1 MCQLSYERFRAK
13 ARQFLKAHE
22 DHIAIHKLRSNEPL
36 TATDLSELEQMLAQ
50 SGIGSPEDVE
60 KAKTESNGLGLFVR
74 SMVGMDRQAAKDA
87 LAGFVAG
94 KTLRANQIE
103 FLDEI
108 VNHLT
113 EHGCMDAARLYES
126 PYTDFNPKGADGVFS
141 SEQVDQLISILE
153 DVRKRAVA

>member
-1 MCQLSYERFRAK
+1 
-13 ARQFLKAHE
+13 
-22 DHIAIHKLRSNEPL
+22 
-36 TATDLSELEQMLAQ
+36 
-50 SGIGSPEDVE
+50 
-60 KAKTESNGLGLFVR
+60 
-74 SMVGMDRQAAKDA
+74 MVGMDRQAAKDA